1 MLRVLSELGVLSA
14 VSAMKL
20 EERVKMKREVLLMRS
35 STYLD
40 IEYLERDKL
49 TSLRKAFKVLCKLDL
64 ESAYPVVEFIQDM
77 MVEKPFCDFCNKKID
92 PRYEHPNTCRC
103 THVTQGDI
111 L

>member
-1 MLRVLSELGVLSA
+1 MLRVLSELDVLSA

-20 EERVKMKREVLLMRS
+20 MERVKMKREILLMRNIA
-35 STYLD
+35 YLD

-49 TSLRKAFKVLCKLDL
+49 TCLRRALKVLCKLDL

-77 MVEKPFCDFCNKKID
+77 MVEKPFCDFCDKKID

-103 THVTQGDI
+103 THVIRGDI